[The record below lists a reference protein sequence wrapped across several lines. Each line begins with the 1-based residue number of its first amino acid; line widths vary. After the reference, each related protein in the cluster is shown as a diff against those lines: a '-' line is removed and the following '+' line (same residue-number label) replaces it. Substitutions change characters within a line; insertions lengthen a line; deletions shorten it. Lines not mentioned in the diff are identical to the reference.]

1 MKELHQGYRDI
12 LSMDYFEFYMYGEE
26 LIEER
31 KKEKEQYD
39 KMQQDH
45 RVEGSR

>member
-31 KKEKEQYD
+31 KKEKEKYD
-39 KMQQDH
+39 KMQ
-45 RVEGSR
+45 EGYRHNI